1 MRATFLAAAIL
12 GASAPVLEAG
22 PIERACLAS
31 GRSAANSALCACIQ
45 GAANITLSRSDQSM
59 AARFF
64 KDPHRAQVIRQ
75 SGSASHSAFWR
86 RYVSFGQTAEAMCG
100 TGGGV

>member
-1 MRATFLAAAIL
+1 MRAVLLTAAML
-12 GASAPVLEAG
+12 TTSAPALQAG
-22 PIERACLAS
+22 PIERACISS
-31 GRSAANSALCACIQ
+31 GRSAASASLCACIQ
-45 GAANITLSRSDQSM
+45 SAANLTLSRSDQTL

-86 RYVSFGQTAEAMCG
+86 RYVGFGQTAEAMCG
-100 TGGGV
+100 AGTS